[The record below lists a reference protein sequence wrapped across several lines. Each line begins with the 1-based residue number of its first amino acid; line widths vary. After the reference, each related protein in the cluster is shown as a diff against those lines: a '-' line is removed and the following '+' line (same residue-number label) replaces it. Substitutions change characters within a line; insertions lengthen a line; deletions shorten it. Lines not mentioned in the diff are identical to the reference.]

1 MAAAGVST
9 LPWGATAPAEEA
21 DEVYD
26 EYSDEEPSDGESL
39 RSDGA
44 GSADG
49 ADDDD
54 ARASSGGEELPDD
67 EEHLQLL
74 RAPILNICTALG
86 GYEHVDNG
94 HGKLELVYRL
104 GDDCLGCLRD
114 LRRLWRQDDT
124 DPTRAIARVFAALG
138 VLQNDLIPILLHC
151 AGTDERGSK
160 IALACTELITALTW
174 PIDFYAEVRDV
185 VTRDEDED
193 RISRLS
199 ELQAAQVEY
208 KASVLRV
215 RAKEARLAGRSVLSC
230 VVRHVLLP
238 SLARPRADRT
248 ERDVGV
254 IGMCLHLFRNLLAIK
269 DPVVRTRSS
278 TDVLANATLQSA
290 LVAQLDES
298 HALDT
303 LRMLASNADAKE
315 YEAWVPVVADCLY
328 HIYVGADAQRLAAPA
343 APDDATERSRTGEA
357 SAATTRALLASLH
370 AEDRDR
376 RQHVQRLASARHSR
390 FGTTIQFAAQD
401 GSLRVARQPAAL
413 VRPVAQLEEAI
424 ADKARRKIHR
434 RKAASERGGGTYLR
448 QRFTP
453 AAHALVQRWGDCL
466 VQDGAFAL
474 LLQAYLRDIHAE
486 RERVGDLDLARCK
499 AMQLARFFLEYFL
512 ARRSRAASGEKAG
525 GGAGGGET
533 AWPFSLV
540 AAWLEPWAFR
550 LARSR
555 AEMAREGRDWF
566 EFVTSVQLWTA
577 LLRLLDALARG
588 SPEERVAADE
598 LQETLYYN
606 GELLDTSLQVMHA
619 YSAQSLATLEA
630 VLEFAYTMPRQLE
643 RHAQQHEY
651 MFVRQRRRAGA
662 GGDEPDGGSGERR
675 ERQFRFQT
683 FQRAMATSRLAHA
696 CMQMLVRWN
705 EATHPPTMLVRL
717 AHVMHR
723 IAVKAD
729 RVALF
734 FPARTRSVLSRVLSG
749 ASLEA
754 LRNCDQGAAAN
765 LERLGAHVQ
774 RYFRKLEAPAQEAFD
789 ADRRPERAPRPPKMP
804 AEICVRP
811 GFEHSE
817 QIGVAIALLA
827 ELHKLQAVAWVKFA
841 LELAAA
847 ERKALLAGDEEL
859 DAMQPPPEVAARFT
873 DHVLR
878 YDDRGELQEDATRL
892 PALKLLCRL
901 VGLECDTGDP
911 EAWRWLVPARLAP
924 GALER
929 DARVMDQY
937 LAQPIFLGDR
947 RAEDCVQRVRPAR
960 APAGDTREE
969 RRKRKRSAAERGRR
983 KRRPRVPQWLENE
996 FIEDSDEEFA
1006 FAVGD
1011 GAGREDSALDALDA
1025 ASASSGSSPGAAS
1038 SPPTSSPPPPKV
1050 PGSAPVAPAASA
1062 AADAGAASAPPLK
1075 TVPEVPAAA
1084 PRRRTA
1090 LEDLFLSDSDDDA

>member
-1 MAAAGVST
+1 
-9 LPWGATAPAEEA
+9 
-21 DEVYD
+21 
-26 EYSDEEPSDGESL
+26 
-39 RSDGA
+39 
-44 GSADG
+44 
-49 ADDDD
+49 
-54 ARASSGGEELPDD
+54 
-67 EEHLQLL
+67 
-74 RAPILNICTALG
+74 
-86 GYEHVDNG
+86 
-94 HGKLELVYRL
+94 
-104 GDDCLGCLRD
+104 
-114 LRRLWRQDDT
+114 
-124 DPTRAIARVFAALG
+124 
-138 VLQNDLIPILLHC
+138 
-151 AGTDERGSK
+151 
-160 IALACTELITALTW
+160 
-174 PIDFYAEVRDV
+174 
-185 VTRDEDED
+185 
-193 RISRLS
+193 
-199 ELQAAQVEY
+199 
-208 KASVLRV
+208 
-215 RAKEARLAGRSVLSC
+215 
-230 VVRHVLLP
+230 
-238 SLARPRADRT
+238 
-248 ERDVGV
+248 
-254 IGMCLHLFRNLLAIK
+254 
-269 DPVVRTRSS
+269 
-278 TDVLANATLQSA
+278 
-290 LVAQLDES
+290 
-298 HALDT
+298 
-303 LRMLASNADAKE
+303 
-315 YEAWVPVVADCLY
+315 
-328 HIYVGADAQRLAAPA
+328 
-343 APDDATERSRTGEA
+343 
-357 SAATTRALLASLH
+357 
-370 AEDRDR
+370 
-376 RQHVQRLASARHSR
+376 
-390 FGTTIQFAAQD
+390 
-401 GSLRVARQPAAL
+401 
-413 VRPVAQLEEAI
+413 
-424 ADKARRKIHR
+424 
-434 RKAASERGGGTYLR
+434 
-448 QRFTP
+448 
-453 AAHALVQRWGDCL
+453 
-466 VQDGAFAL
+466 
-474 LLQAYLRDIHAE
+474 
-486 RERVGDLDLARCK
+486 
-499 AMQLARFFLEYFL
+499 
-512 ARRSRAASGEKAG
+512 
-525 GGAGGGET
+525 
-533 AWPFSLV
+533 
-540 AAWLEPWAFR
+540 
-550 LARSR
+550 
-555 AEMAREGRDWF
+555 
-566 EFVTSVQLWTA
+566 
-577 LLRLLDALARG
+577 
-588 SPEERVAADE
+588 
-598 LQETLYYN
+598 
-606 GELLDTSLQVMHA
+606 
-619 YSAQSLATLEA
+619 
-630 VLEFAYTMPRQLE
+630 
-643 RHAQQHEY
+643 
-651 MFVRQRRRAGA
+651 
-662 GGDEPDGGSGERR
+662 
-675 ERQFRFQT
+675 
-683 FQRAMATSRLAHA
+683 
-696 CMQMLVRWN
+696 MQMLVRWN

-1025 ASASSGSSPGAAS
+1025 ASASSGSSPAAAS
-1038 SPPTSSPPPPKV
+1038 SPPTSSPPPAKV
-1050 PGSAPVAPAASA
+1050 PDSAPVAPAASA
-1062 AADAGAASAPPLK
+1062 AADAGAASASAADAGAASASPLK
-1075 TVPEVPAAA
+1075 AVPEVPAAA